1 MPVAAGVRGRLV
13 QGGVLT
19 MQRNEILVQSA
30 RCFVPLV
37 LLFSIGCTSVKMT
50 GTPRTGTE
58 QLLLTGTW
66 DNALSHVDFSSLAGT
81 KVFLDGQYVTAAD
94 KDWIIYSIRRTM
106 AEQGLFLENNKDKAQ
121 IVVEVALGAYGTDER
136 DRKFGLPGFS
146 LTPSLTTGAALSS
159 SGSSTSLTFSETNQ
173 QDAVVKASLFAYEA
187 KTGRLVW
194 ESSPLYNAQGVR
206 DHFVMGSG
214 PYRLSSRPEVAQYPT
229 ESSSQTRRQ
238 FLRDVIVR

>member
-1 MPVAAGVRGRLV
+1 
-13 QGGVLT
+13 
-19 MQRNEILVQSA
+19 MQRNEILVRTA
-30 RCFVPLV
+30 RCLVMLV
-37 LLFSIGCTSVKMT
+37 LVLFPGCTSVKMT

-58 QLLLTGTW
+58 QLLLTGAW
-66 DNALSHVDFSSLAGT
+66 DNALAHVDFSSLAGT

-94 KDWIIYSIRRTM
+94 KDWIISSTRRTM

-121 IVVEVALGAYGTDER
+121 VVVELALGAYGTDER

-146 LTPSLTTGAALSS
+146 LTPSLTTGAALTS

-173 QDAVVKASLFAYEA
+173 QDAVVKATFFAYEN

-194 ESSPLYNAQGVR
+194 ESSPLFNAQGVR
-206 DHFVMGSG
+206 DHFVMGAG
-214 PYRLSSRPEVAQYPT
+214 PYRLSSRPEVAQYPS
-229 ESSSQTRRQ
+229 ESQGQTRKQ